1 VRVTRERIVRIL
13 TDERFVR
20 AAESLLLALAVWF
33 VTGGG
38 TR

>member
-1 VRVTRERIVRIL
+1 VARERIVRVL

-20 AAESLLLALAVWF
+20 AAESLLLALAIWL